1 MVDISNKYK
10 TCTICKSEQTAIHTE
25 VTPGET
31 IYVCDTCLEHAK
43 HNFIFI
49 CMSCGQVYSRPKKQM
64 IERMKDL
71 ELKKAYML
79 CEDKQIIQGL
89 DMCLQCDPEGIIEHV
104 NVNKAAMC

>member
-10 TCTICKSEQTAIHTE
+10 TCTICKKEQTTIHTE
-25 VTPGET
+25 VTPGEI
-31 IYVCDTCLEHAK
+31 IYVCDTCLEIAK

-64 IERMKDL
+64 IERIKDF

-79 CEDKQIIQGL
+79 CEDKQIIQGI
-89 DMCLQCDPEGIIEHV
+89 DMCIQCDPEGIIEHV
-104 NVNKAAMC
+104 TMNKAGIC